1 MCYLFYPNGD
11 LCYQAETEN
20 ELENYMVDDFL
31 SNVRLVDFDGYN
43 LPYAVNIDVGT
54 KGQSMEIA
62 SFYKKNVDSVVF
74 LDLNG
79 NVTGRIYVDVGST
92 LLQILKFS
100 NIWGW
105 EVFNEKKKKKIKIK
119 ITVPRQSDFY

>member
-43 LPYAVNIDVGT
+43 LPY
-54 KGQSMEIA
+54 
-62 SFYKKNVDSVVF
+62 
-74 LDLNG
+74 G

-105 EVFNEKKKKKIKIK
+105 EVFNENKRKKIKIK